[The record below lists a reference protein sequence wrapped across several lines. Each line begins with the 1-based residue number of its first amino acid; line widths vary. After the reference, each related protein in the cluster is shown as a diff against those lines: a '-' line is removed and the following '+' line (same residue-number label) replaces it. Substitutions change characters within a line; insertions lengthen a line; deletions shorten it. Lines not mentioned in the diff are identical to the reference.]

1 MKQHTKRCAAITAG
15 LFLLF
20 LLFTVAV
27 KTIDVQAI
35 GPNGSEVGFAVLN
48 QWVFDTFGQ
57 NRLWYHITDWLGVA
71 AIFTAFGFA
80 ILGAVQLIR
89 RKSLKKVDASLLLLG
104 GFYLL
109 VIGAYV
115 LFETVVVNYRPV
127 ILGTG
132 LEASYPSSHT
142 MIVLCLMTTAVMMFR
157 RLWPEKKALRIT
169 ASTAAILIA
178 AVTVIGRLIS
188 GVHWFT
194 DILGGILLSAT
205 LCMLYYTALSIPKKE

>member
-1 MKQHTKRCAAITAG
+1 MKQPTKRYAAVTAG

-27 KTIDVQAI
+27 KNIDVQAI
-35 GPNGSEVGFAVLN
+35 GPNGSEVGFAALN
-48 QWVFDTFGQ
+48 QWFFDTFGQ
-57 NRLWYHITDWLGVA
+57 NILWYHITDWLGVA

-80 ILGAVQLIR
+80 VLGAVQLIR
-89 RKSLKKVDASLLLLG
+89 RKSLKKVDTSLLLLG

-142 MIVLCLMTTAVMMFR
+142 MIVLCFMTTAVMMFR
-157 RLWPEKKALRIT
+157 RLWPQKKTLGIT
-169 ASTAAILIA
+169 ASATAILIA

-194 DILGGILLSAT
+194 DILGGILLSAA

>member
-15 LFLLF
+15 LFLIF

-35 GPNGSEVGFAVLN
+35 GPNGSEVGFAALN
-48 QWVFDTFGQ
+48 QWFFDTFGQ
-57 NRLWYHITDWLGVA
+57 NILWYHITDWLGVA
-71 AIFTAFGFA
+71 AILTAFGFA

-89 RKSLKKVDASLLLLG
+89 RKSLKKVDTSLLLLG

-127 ILGTG
+127 ILDTG

-142 MIVLCLMTTAVMMFR
+142 MIVLCFMTTAVMMFR
-157 RLWPEKKALRIT
+157 RLWPQKKTLGIT
-169 ASTAAILIA
+169 ASATAILIA

-194 DILGGILLSAT
+194 DILGGILLSAA
-205 LCMLYYTALSIPKKE
+205 LCMLYYTALSIPKKK

>member
-15 LFLLF
+15 LFLIF

-35 GPNGSEVGFAVLN
+35 GPNGSEVGFAALN
-48 QWVFDTFGQ
+48 QWFFDTFGQ
-57 NRLWYHITDWLGVA
+57 NILWYHITDWLGVA
-71 AIFTAFGFA
+71 AILTAFGFA

-89 RKSLKKVDASLLLLG
+89 RKSLKKVDTSLLLLG

-127 ILGTG
+127 ILDTG

-142 MIVLCLMTTAVMMFR
+142 MIVLCFMTTAVMMFR
-157 RLWPEKKALRIT
+157 RLWPQKKTLGIT
-169 ASTAAILIA
+169 ASATAILIA

-205 LCMLYYTALSIPKKE
+205 LCMLYYTTLSIPKKE